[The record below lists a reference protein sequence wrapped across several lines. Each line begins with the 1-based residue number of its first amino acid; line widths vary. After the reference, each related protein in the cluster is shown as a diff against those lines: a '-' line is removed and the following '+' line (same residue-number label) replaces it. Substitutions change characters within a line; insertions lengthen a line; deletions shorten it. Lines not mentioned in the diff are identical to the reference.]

1 MSKPILGMIIG
12 MVVGV
17 AVGVLGTQYFNITLL
32 LDRVCLVASSVLI
45 FQLFGATITAALG
58 KPHRLDE

>member
-32 LDRVCLVASSVLI
+32 FDRVCLVTSSVLI
-45 FQLFGATITAALG
+45 FQLFGATIAAALG
-58 KPHRLDE
+58 KPHV